1 MTTTTA
7 SDSNN
12 KNTNTT
18 NTSIAAMSVSS
29 RAMANQST
37 MISTTSAVR
46 SRVCLLVYF
55 AFVAMYSTTTQV
67 TQVTQV
73 AAYTTQI
80 RPSQLKRQKWETQ
93 PTTVEVLK
101 PPLPPPKKTKKIH
114 PPFTWGPSIWERVTE
129 LAVTHDTSQGKVISA
144 NKGGVVVKIT
154 SLGFKGNVKAFV
166 PNSHLPSSSGS
177 TNSNT
182 ELIGRVLPIKIVS
195 ITKNNTQKQSLP
207 RVVATIPAPSIWGR
221 VTYIFATNEITQGKV
236 ISVNKGGMIVK
247 ITSDGYKGNVNAFLP
262 NSYYFAS
269 SSSTST
275 TTTTTSSNKKK
286 ELIGR
291 VLLIQVVSITDTNK
305 HAHPQ
310 VVVSHKSALALTQHQ
325 LELTLQVK
333 PTMDRDPK
341 NIDLVT
347 DGIVTDIQSEGAV
360 ISFQNEHGKQQGLL
374 HKNHISSHGWKL
386 VQTPTND
393 GYIIDACF
401 RDEECDETH
410 DVVLKIGSRV
420 TCLILRNNNSNY
432 NNNQEDRDDDD
443 DDDDDSESGNHHH
456 RHSTNPMISL
466 STEALE
472 PKPGDMLCDPQRVFA
487 KAQETLASKFYA
499 SHILR

>member
-1 MTTTTA
+1 
-7 SDSNN
+7 
-12 KNTNTT
+12 
-18 NTSIAAMSVSS
+18 MSVSS
-29 RAMANQST
+29 RATATPST
-37 MISTTSAVR
+37 MMSTR
-46 SRVCLLVYF
+46 STACRRVCLLVYF
-55 AFVAMYSTTTQV
+55 AFVALCSSTTQV
-67 TQVTQV
+67 IQV

-291 VLLIQVVSITDTNK
+291 VLPIQIVSMTDTPN

-310 VVVSHKSALALTQHQ
+310 VVVSHKSALAQFPQ
-325 LELTLQVK
+325 LNTDHDYDD
-333 PTMDRDPK
+333 PT
-341 NIDLVT
+341 IASDLVT
-347 DGIVTDIQSEGAV
+347 DGIVTAITAQGAL
-360 ISFQNEHGKQQGLL
+360 ISFTAGAAGLTKNGQQQQHQQPQQQQGLL
-374 HKNHISSHGWKL
+374 HKNHISFHDWKL
-386 VQTPTND
+386 VPTPTND

-401 RDEECDETH
+401 RDEKEKCGGETNQ
-410 DVVLKIGSRV
+410 VLLKIGSRV
-420 TCLILRNNNSNY
+420 KCLILHSNNNLVE
-432 NNNQEDRDDDD
+432 EDDEGHGSSSSR
-443 DDDDDSESGNHHH
+443 
-456 RHSTNPMISL
+456 ISL

-472 PKPGDMLCDPQRVFA
+472 PKPGDMLCDPERVFA
-487 KAQETLASKFYA
+487 KAQETLAAKFYA

>member
-80 RPSQLKRQKWETQ
+80 RPSQLKRQQWETQ
-93 PTTVEVLK
+93 TTIVEVQK
-101 PPLPPPKKTKKIH
+101 PPLPRPKRTKIH

-129 LAVTHDTSQGKVISA
+129 LAGSHDITQGKVISA
-144 NKGGVVVKIT
+144 NQGGVVVKIT
-154 SLGFKGNVKAFV
+154 SHGYKGNVKAFV
-166 PNSHLPSSSGS
+166 PNSHLPSSSSS
-177 TNSNT
+177 TSSST
-182 ELIGRVLPIKIVS
+182 SMIGRVLPIKIVS
-195 ITKNNTQKQSLP
+195 ITTNTQKHSLP
-207 RVVATIPAPSIWGR
+207 RVVATIPAPSIWER
-221 VTYIFATNEITQGKV
+221 VTYIHATNEITHGKV
-236 ISVNKGGMIVK
+236 ISVNKGGVIVK
-247 ITSDGYKGNVNAFLP
+247 ITSDGYKGTVNAFLP
-262 NSYYFAS
+262 NSSLAS
-269 SSSTST
+269 SLSSTS